1 MRWRVTIAAALIL
14 AVLLGGTVCRTKVQ
28 QQCGLVET
36 LLLQAAAELRPELLE
51 EADRLWERGL
61 PLLSCLLP
69 HDRLERVGEG
79 IARANGYLQTGE
91 QAGFRVQI
99 EGLLYLLDDI
109 REYDYINFQTL
120 L

>member
-36 LLLQAAAELRPELLE
+36 LLLQAETELRPELLE

-79 IARANGYLQTGE
+79 LARAEGFLK
-91 QAGFRVQI
+91 AGDRPSFFAQI
-99 EGLLYLLDDI
+99 EALLYLLDDI

>member
-14 AVLLGGTVCRTKVQ
+14 AVLLGGTVCRTKVR
-28 QQCGLVET
+28 QQCSLVET

-79 IARANGYLQTGE
+79 LARAEGFLK
-91 QAGFRVQI
+91 AGDRPSFFAQI
-99 EGLLYLLDDI
+99 EALLYLLDDI

>member
-14 AVLLGGTVCRTKVQ
+14 AVLLGGTVCRAEVQ
-28 QQCGLVET
+28 RRCSLMEK

-51 EADRLWERGL
+51 EADRLWGRGL

-79 IARANGYLQTGE
+79 LARAEGFLK
-91 QAGFRVQI
+91 AGDRSSFFAQI
-99 EGLLYLLDDI
+99 EALLYLLDDI

>member
-14 AVLLGGTVCRTKVQ
+14 AVLLGGTVCRAEVQ
-28 QQCGLVET
+28 RRCSLMEK
-36 LLLQAAAELRPELLE
+36 LLLQAAAELQPELLE
-51 EADRLWERGL
+51 EADRLWEQGL

-79 IARANGYLQTGE
+79 LARAEGFLK
-91 QAGFRVQI
+91 AGDRPAFSAQI
-99 EGLLYLLDDI
+99 VALLYLLDDI

>member
-14 AVLLGGTVCRTKVQ
+14 AVLLGGTVCRAEVQ
-28 QQCGLVET
+28 RRCGLVET
-36 LLLQAAAELRPELLE
+36 LLLRAAAELRPELLE

-79 IARANGYLQTGE
+79 LARAEGFLK
-91 QAGFRVQI
+91 AGDRPAFSAQI
-99 EGLLYLLDDI
+99 AALLYLLDDI

>member
-36 LLLQAAAELRPELLE
+36 LLLRAAAELRPELLE
-51 EADRLWERGL
+51 EAGRLWERGL

-79 IARANGYLQTGE
+79 LARAEGQFSAGE
-91 QAGFRVQI
+91 TAAAADQI
-99 EGLLYLLDDI
+99 RMVLYLLGAV
-109 REYDYINFQTL
+109 REYDHINLKNLF
-120 L
+120 